1 MAFAKKEASAKADVL
16 YIYITRWDKPQHS
29 RQISTKI
36 ALFCAKNCLTF
47 YLNFDIL
54 KITANPGSNAGF
66 PMNRK
71 TGRGKD
77 MSWDLRALGGAVQ
90 LPCGELAW
98 TKPQIFRVLASV
110 EAMRGV
116 VLGGDVLFG
125 NGTYT
130 GSSWQY
136 CLSCEDHYVAFLRE
150 NCRGSRRTAEAFIR
164 DFLATRSGEYLFAP
178 VLREGVDAY
187 IHRSTGG
194 LAPGYDCAA
203 RSGCGLP

>member
-1 MAFAKKEASAKADVL
+1 
-16 YIYITRWDKPQHS
+16 
-29 RQISTKI
+29 
-36 ALFCAKNCLTF
+36 
-47 YLNFDIL
+47 
-54 KITANPGSNAGF
+54 
-66 PMNRK
+66 
-71 TGRGKD
+71 

-90 LPCGELAW
+90 RPCGELAW

-136 CLSCEDHYVAFLRE
+136 CLTCEDHYVAFLRE

-164 DFLATRSGEYLFAP
+164 DFLATRSGEFLFAP

-187 IHRSTGG
+187 IHRTVGLRTAVTVCRKSPLDFSGKEILLRCGALQTRCGVCVSSGWAIRTG
-194 LAPGYDCAA
+194 
-203 RSGCGLP
+203 